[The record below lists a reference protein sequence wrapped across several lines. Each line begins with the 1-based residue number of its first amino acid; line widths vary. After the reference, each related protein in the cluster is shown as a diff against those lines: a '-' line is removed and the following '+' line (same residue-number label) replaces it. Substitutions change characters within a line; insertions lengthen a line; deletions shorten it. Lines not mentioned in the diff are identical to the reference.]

1 MYFYNRLY
9 LCRSEAAV
17 DVYDIYNYTQ
27 QIRFLPSCVFESY
40 TPTYLHIL
48 YLYIIYIYALSDL
61 LLRVCGVLGFVFKQQ
76 ETFALNRPEVLRG
89 RTDWRNYLRP
99 FSSAAG
105 AAATL
110 YTSGVFC

>member
-1 MYFYNRLY
+1 MY
-9 LCRSEAAV
+9 V
-17 DVYDIYNYTQ
+17 
-27 QIRFLPSCVFESY
+27 
-40 TPTYLHIL
+40 
-48 YLYIIYIYALSDL
+48 YALSDL
-61 LLRVCGVLGFVFKQQ
+61 LLRVCGVLGFVFKQ